1 MENQQLP
8 PPLLIIFAS
17 IIIALL
23 WLLFL
28 GIWLLFYASSFGILQ
43 NIGIFFISLVVIA
56 ILETAIWISWGMNQ
70 MRIRRTLKY

>member
-28 GIWLLFYASSFGILQ
+28 GIWLLFYASGFGILQ
-43 NIGIFFISLVVIA
+43 NIGIFFISLVVVA
-56 ILETAIWISWGMNQ
+56 ILETVIWISWGMNQ
-70 MRIRRTLKY
+70 MRIRRTPKH